1 MTRPAQVSALT
12 YGSVCSGIEA
22 ASVAWE
28 PLGWRAAFFS
38 EIEPFPCAVLHHRL
52 GAGRPMFMPDPAE
65 ADTVKER
72 KERAAAI
79 RAVARIPE
87 VGQVPNFGDMTQF
100 ERWPDA
106 VVDVL
111 VGGTPCQDYSVAGLR
126 LGMAGS
132 RGQLTLTY
140 VEIAARYRPRWFVW
154 ENVPG
159 VLSSNGGRDFAR
171 FLGDISGTVVAVPEG
186 GWKNSGIVPGIAE
199 AYGLAFRVLDA
210 QYVRTRRH
218 GRAVPQRRRR
228 VFVVGYLGDWRR
240 AAAVLFDRES
250 LRGDPPPR
258 REQGQR
264 PASTLTASVGGC
276 SGKDGIDGRLI
287 SMAHGQAGA
296 EIAEGYGPTLTCNHE
311 APIVAHAL
319 RAEGFDASEDG
330 TGRGTPIVPVRAYG
344 MTTEQTP
351 KFGEDHAL
359 TLTKQSPTGGGQVQ
373 CVAFAFDLRGRE
385 GGAMPEG
392 PHDTANIRAADGGS
406 SRSYIAEQHPI
417 AIQERAVCE
426 NPNAGPDGAGFRT
439 DGAAYTLEART
450 VSQAVAFDCR
460 AGGETALAAGEVP
473 GALHGSC
480 GRSAVAFSCKDYGAD
495 AADEVSPTM
504 RAMGH
509 GDSHANAGGQLAVV
523 FQERTR
529 GDDGR
534 GYERPPASS
543 LEVCGTLE
551 TVKRHNIALP
561 WAVRRLITRECE
573 RLQGFPDDFLLIP
586 FRHGLAADGPR
597 YKALGN
603 AMAVNVMEWIGWRIA
618 LVDAIEVAA

>member
-1 MTRPAQVSALT
+1 MVRPMGNLR
-12 YGSVCSGIEA
+12 YLSVCSGIEA
-22 ASVAWE
+22 ATQAWH
-28 PLGWRAAFFS
+28 PLGWQPVAFS
-38 EIEPFPCAVLHHRL
+38 EIDPFPCAVLHHRL
-52 GAGRPMFMPDPAE
+52 GAGRPMFMPAPAAAE
-65 ADTVKER
+65 TVKER
-72 KERAAAI
+72 KERQAAI
-79 RAVARIPE
+79 RSVSRIPE
-87 VGQVPNFGDMTQF
+87 VGLVPNFGDMTQF

-106 VVDVL
+106 DVDVL

-186 GWKNSGIVPGIAE
+186 GWKNSGIVPGIAD
-199 AYGLAFRVLDA
+199 AYGIAFRVLDA

-218 GRAVPQRRRR
+218 ERAVPQRRRR

-258 REQGQR
+258 REPGQR
-264 PASTLTASVGGC
+264 SAPTLASRSRGG
-276 SGKDGIDGRLI
+276 GGLGTDFDLDGGLI

-296 EIAEGYGPTLTCNHE
+296 EIAVDHGPTLTCNHE

-330 TGRGTPIVPVRAYG
+330 TGRGPPLVPVQVAYG
-344 MTTEQTP
+344 FQPRIGRNGRGDMGDVAAALNAES
-351 KFGEDHAL
+351 GE
-359 TLTKQSPTGGGQVQ
+359 TGKGDAAP
-373 CVAFAFDLRGRE
+373 CVA
-385 GGAMPEG
+385 
-392 PHDTANIRAADGGS
+392 I
-406 SRSYIAEQHPI
+406 
-417 AIQERAVCE
+417 
-426 NPNAGPDGAGFRT
+426 
-439 DGAAYTLEART
+439 
-450 VSQAVAFDCR
+450 AFDCL
-460 AGGETALAAGEVP
+460 AGGDTALAVGEVA
-473 GALHGSC
+473 GALHGGTGG
-480 GRSAVAFSCKDYGAD
+480 GRAAVAFSCKDYGAD

-509 GDSHANAGGQLAVV
+509 GDSHANAGGQLAVA
-523 FQERTR
+523 FQERGR

-534 GYERPPASS
+534 GYERPPAAS

-551 TVKRHNIALP
+551 TVKRHNVALP
-561 WAVRRLITRECE
+561 WAVRRLTPRECE

-603 AMAVNVMEWIGWRIA
+603 SMAVNVMEWIGWRIDRA
-618 LVDAIEVAA
+618 GDM

>member
-1 MTRPAQVSALT
+1 
-12 YGSVCSGIEA
+12 
-22 ASVAWE
+22 
-28 PLGWRAAFFS
+28 
-38 EIEPFPCAVLHHRL
+38 
-52 GAGRPMFMPDPAE
+52 
-65 ADTVKER
+65 
-72 KERAAAI
+72 
-79 RAVARIPE
+79 
-87 VGQVPNFGDMTQF
+87 
-100 ERWPDA
+100 
-106 VVDVL
+106 
-111 VGGTPCQDYSVAGLR
+111 
-126 LGMAGS
+126 MA
-132 RGQLTLTY
+132 T
-140 VEIAARYRPRWFVW
+140 
-154 ENVPG
+154 
-159 VLSSNGGRDFAR
+159 
-171 FLGDISGTVVAVPEG
+171 
-186 GWKNSGIVPGIAE
+186 GIVKW
-199 AYGLAFRVLDA
+199 FNDA
-210 QYVRTRRH
+210 KGFGFITPD
-218 GRAVPQRRRR
+218 G
-228 VFVVGYLGDWRR
+228 GGED
-240 AAAVLFDRES
+240 LFAHFSAIQAKGFKTLKE
-250 LRGDPPPR
+250 
-258 REQGQR
+258 GQR
-264 PASTLTASVGGC
+264 VEFDVATGPKGL
-276 SGKDGIDGRLI
+276 
-287 SMAHGQAGA
+287 QA
-296 EIAEGYGPTLTCNHE
+296 
-311 APIVAHAL
+311 
-319 RAEGFDASEDG
+319 
-330 TGRGTPIVPVRAYG
+330 
-344 MTTEQTP
+344 
-351 KFGEDHAL
+351 
-359 TLTKQSPTGGGQVQ
+359 
-373 CVAFAFDLRGRE
+373 
-385 GGAMPEG
+385 
-392 PHDTANIRAADGGS
+392 ANIRAADGGS